1 MFEWIM
7 STQKMPFIIFVVANH
22 SYGEVQKHAV
32 ALCKQHR
39 LLGYTIALVV
49 GEANGLDNA
58 VADQII
64 ELNSLARGA
73 GLNAGF
79 KCIKSVFQLSALLRS
94 LKKEQGDVVLHTV
107 GPRAGIIGR
116 FAGFLAGVKKRV
128 HSIYGFAFHKNQG
141 SLASFFS
148 CMLEMICAP
157 LTSHFICA
165 SNSDVKIGAKKLPG
179 FTEKYSLIRPM
190 IAGVDHVVPAC
201 KVPAF
206 PCVHE
211 SFVFGTSTQL
221 PTHTNIM
228 DLLKAFEYAYQHN
241 QHIRLEIVG
250 EGPLRLIVEQW
261 IVRHHLDHVIE
272 LHGWHPEI
280 TSFIKRWHAYV
291 SVLTHV
297 GLPIS
302 CIEARCAK
310 LPIVGYDTGG
320 IRDIVFHGV
329 NGFIHRENDWLSLA
343 KSMLSISMDDLLHM
357 TLQRYPDNFI
367 DFEMTNVH
375 KKFQNIYMS
384 L

>member
-1 MFEWIM
+1 
-7 STQKMPFIIFVVANH
+7 MPFIIFVVANH

-39 LLGYTIALVV
+39 LLGYKIALIV
-49 GEANGLDNA
+49 GEADGLDDTI
-58 VADQII
+58 ADQII
-64 ELNSLARGA
+64 ELKSLARGV
-73 GLNAGF
+73 GLNAAT
-79 KCIKSVFQLSALLRS
+79 KCMQSIFQLRGLLCS
-94 LKKEQGDVVLHTV
+94 LKNQHVQEGVVLHTV
-107 GPRAGIIGR
+107 GPRAGILGR
-116 FAGFLAGVKKRV
+116 LAGFLAGVKKRV

-141 SLASFFS
+141 GVASFFS

-179 FTEKYSLIRPM
+179 FNEKYSLIRPVVIGLDQM
-190 IAGVDHVVPAC
+190 IPAYQT
-201 KVPAF
+201 KGF
-206 PCVHE
+206 PCVHDI
-211 SFVFGTSTQL
+211 FVFGTSTQL
-221 PTHTNIM
+221 STHTNIM
-228 DLLKAFEYAYQHN
+228 DLLKAFEYTYQHN
-241 QHIRLEIVG
+241 QHVRLEIVG
-250 EGPLRLIVEQW
+250 EGPLRSVVEQW
-261 IVRHHLDHVIE
+261 LVRHHLDHVVE
-272 LHGWHPEI
+272 LHGWHSEI
-280 TSFIKRWHAYV
+280 TPFIKRWHAYI

-297 GLPIS
+297 GLPLS

-329 NGFIHRENDWLSLA
+329 NGFIHAENDWLSLA

-357 TLQRYPDNFI
+357 TLQRYPDNLSE
-367 DFEMTNVH
+367 FEMTNVH